1 MLDVWNPDHCTVR
14 EAGVVPVINN
24 MEGTC
29 CGMLQ
34 NIHDGSCLLMQ
45 PIVLDCVTREA
56 NVSAHIQTT
65 AMYSIAPES
74 QPLLKGC
81 TPEMCSSNR

>member
-1 MLDVWNPDHCTVR
+1 VSYWKKN
-14 EAGVVPVINN
+14 
-24 MEGTC
+24 
-29 CGMLQ
+29 
-34 NIHDGSCLLMQ
+34 HDDCYLPTQ
-45 PIVLDCVTREA
+45 PIVLDCVTREV

-65 AMYSIAPES
+65 AMYSISPES